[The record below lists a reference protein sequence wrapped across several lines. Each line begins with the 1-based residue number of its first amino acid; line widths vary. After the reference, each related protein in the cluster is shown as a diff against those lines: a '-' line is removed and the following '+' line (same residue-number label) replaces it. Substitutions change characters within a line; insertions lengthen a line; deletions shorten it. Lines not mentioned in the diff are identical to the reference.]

1 MHTIILLHMTEIINK
16 AITITITIK
25 CNKIKIMTMI
35 LDIRSSNKSML
46 LIIMVNTMKCIEVE
60 MFRTA
65 MTLILIPIMITLTIL
80 KMISFQIITTQTA
93 I

>member
-1 MHTIILLHMTEIINK
+1 MTEIINK
-16 AITITITIK
+16 ATTITIK
-25 CNKIKIMTMI
+25 CNKIKIMTRI